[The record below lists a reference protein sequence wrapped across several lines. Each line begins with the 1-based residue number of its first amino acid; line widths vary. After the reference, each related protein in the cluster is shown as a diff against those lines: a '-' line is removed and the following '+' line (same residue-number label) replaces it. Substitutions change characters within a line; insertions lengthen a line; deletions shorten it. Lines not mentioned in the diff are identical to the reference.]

1 MRKNQNINQT
11 TRTVC
16 KKGYTK
22 WKKYRMYGTAFFMA
36 LAMTATPIV
45 GDINASCGIQV
56 VHAAEVIIPNG
67 SYAFLT
73 HDDGTKTMNVLFAST
88 EEAKAQIGIDNFDY
102 EKNEIWIVTN
112 QGNGYVTIAPSHCPQ
127 LVLNA
132 LFANKT
138 PGDLVTLHRFTP
150 GDAASLWK
158 PIKNADGSYTFQNKA
173 TGLVL
178 DCRNGS
184 YEIGNNIL
192 NWTKNG
198 YLRAQGW
205 YLENLSNQTA
215 STELSDGLYAVL
227 MNYDDSKGI
236 NVLFASTEED
246 KAQIGVDNFDY
257 ENNELWIITNRGD
270 GYVTLAPKHCPELV
284 INALLANKTPG
295 DLVTLHRWTEGDEAS
310 LWKPI
315 QNVDGSYT
323 FENKATGLVLDCRN
337 GSYEIGNKILNW
349 TKNGYLQAQG
359 FDLQKIGDAANVEST
374 ISKERQAALA
384 KAKQMV
390 EVTWTAPCD
399 FPTWLSSK
407 GVSNTVVATD
417 GTRSNYFIKGKT
429 YQGIPYSMVN
439 HSYDDV
445 KWVNLLQKG
454 ITKSKMSGTY
464 YSKYSK
470 KTTALGIDCSYFVYT
485 AFKSA
490 NTGYNISYQT
500 TSAML
505 NSKYYTK
512 KNLSDIKPG
521 DIALKNGHV
530 RLYVGRDGEYY
541 GFYEANAGD
550 SKCTYNVYSASSLQK
565 DGYKI
570 YKFNGFSD

>member
-1 MRKNQNINQT
+1 M
-11 TRTVC
+11 VVG
-16 KKGYTK
+16 KKVHTK
-22 WKKYRMYGTAFFMA
+22 WKKYMVYSTAFLMA
-36 LAMTATPIV
+36 MTMTATPII
-45 GDINASCGIQV
+45 GSMNQSYGIQI

-67 SYAFLT
+67 SYAFLA
-73 HDDGTKTMNVLFAST
+73 HDDLTKTMNVIFAST
-88 EEAKAQIGIDNFDY
+88 EEDKALIGIDNFDY

-112 QGNGYVTIAPSHCPQ
+112 RGDGYVTIAPSHCPD

-138 PGDLVTLHRFTP
+138 PGDLVTLHRWSE

-158 PIKNADGSYTFQNKA
+158 PIRNADGSYTFQNKGTGLVLDCKNASYEIGNNIINWTSNGYLRAQGWYLESVSNETANTEISDGLYAVLMNYDNSKIMNVIFASTEEDRAQIGVDNFDYESNELWIIINRGDGYVTLAPKHCSELGLVLNALLANKTPGDLVTLHRWTPGDDASLWKPIRNADGSYTFQNKA

-178 DCRNGS
+178 DCKNGS
-184 YEIGNNIL
+184 YEIGNRII
-192 NWTKNG
+192 NWT
-198 YLRAQGW
+198 
-205 YLENLSNQTA
+205 
-215 STELSDGLYAVL
+215 
-227 MNYDDSKGI
+227 
-236 NVLFASTEED
+236 
-246 KAQIGVDNFDY
+246 
-257 ENNELWIITNRGD
+257 
-270 GYVTLAPKHCPELV
+270 P
-284 INALLANKTPG
+284 
-295 DLVTLHRWTEGDEAS
+295 
-310 LWKPI
+310 
-315 QNVDGSYT
+315 
-323 FENKATGLVLDCRN
+323 
-337 GSYEIGNKILNW
+337 
-349 TKNGYLQAQG
+349 NGYLQAQG
-359 FDLQKIGDAANVEST
+359 FDLQKIGDTTNVESN

-417 GTRSNYFIKGKT
+417 GTKSSYFIKGKT

-439 HSYDDV
+439 NSYDDV
-445 KWVNLLQKG
+445 KWTNLLQKG

-490 NTGYNISYQT
+490 NTGYAISYQT
-500 TSAML
+500 TATML

-512 KNLSDIKPG
+512 KSLSDIKPG
-521 DIALKNGHV
+521 DIALKKGHV
-530 RLYVGRDGEYY
+530 RLYVGRDGDNY

-565 DGYKI
+565 DGYQI

>member
-1 MRKNQNINQT
+1 MRKNQNINQN

-56 VHAAEVIIPNG
+56 VHAAEVVIPNG

-88 EEAKAQIGIDNFDY
+88 EEDKALIGIDNFDY

-132 LFANKT
+132 LLANKT
-138 PGDLVTLHRFTP
+138 PGDLVTLHRWTE

-184 YEIGNNIL
+184 YEIGN
-192 NWTKNG
+192 
-198 YLRAQGW
+198 
-205 YLENLSNQTA
+205 
-215 STELSDGLYAVL
+215 
-227 MNYDDSKGI
+227 
-236 NVLFASTEED
+236 
-246 KAQIGVDNFDY
+246 
-257 ENNELWIITNRGD
+257 
-270 GYVTLAPKHCPELV
+270 H
-284 INALLANKTPG
+284 
-295 DLVTLHRWTEGDEAS
+295 
-310 LWKPI
+310 
-315 QNVDGSYT
+315 
-323 FENKATGLVLDCRN
+323 
-337 GSYEIGNKILNW
+337 ILNW

-359 FDLQKIGDAANVEST
+359 FDLQKIGDVANVEST

-417 GTRSNYFIKGKT
+417 GTKSSYFIKGKT

-521 DIALKNGHV
+521 DIALKKGHV

-565 DGYKI
+565 DGYQI